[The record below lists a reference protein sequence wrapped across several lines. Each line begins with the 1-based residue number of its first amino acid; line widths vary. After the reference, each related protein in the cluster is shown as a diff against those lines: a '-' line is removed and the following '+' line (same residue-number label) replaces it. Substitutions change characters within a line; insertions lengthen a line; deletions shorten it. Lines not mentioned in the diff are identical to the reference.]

1 MPVMGCD
8 QQEARVATQPFKV
21 KQIWRQQQQLLLQQ
35 RLDVTQMLDILSSVW
50 HLAPHKSISWHEN
63 AAAMNIDQPEARMAA
78 QLLAAAAAA
87 AVP

>member
-21 KQIWRQQQQLLLQQ
+21 KQIWRQQ

-78 QLLAAAAAA
+78 QLLAAAA
-87 AVP
+87 VL